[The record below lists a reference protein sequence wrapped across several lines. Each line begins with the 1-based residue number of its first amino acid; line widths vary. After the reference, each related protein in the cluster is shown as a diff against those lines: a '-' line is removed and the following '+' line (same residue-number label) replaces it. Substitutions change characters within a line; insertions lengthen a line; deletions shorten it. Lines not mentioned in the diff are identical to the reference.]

1 MAKTVVRLDHITKIY
16 RLYRRPQDRFKETF
30 SLRHRK
36 YSRDFYALKDI
47 SFQIEQGDTI
57 GIVGKNGSGKSTL
70 LKILTGVLSQTSG
83 IVEVDGK
90 ISALLELGA
99 GFNQDFTGIQNI
111 FLNGTIMGISRGEME
126 KKLDEI
132 VKFADIGD
140 HIYQPVKTYSSG
152 MFMRLA
158 FAVAINVDPQ
168 ILIVDE
174 ALAVGDTRFQ
184 MKCMDKFIEFM
195 NAGKTVIFV
204 SHDINMIKRFC
215 KRAVWINEGTLVMDG
230 KTDPVTDRYEDFL
243 KSGLPLQE
251 YLELT
256 NLEEPEEKEETAL
269 SDRNKQRKK
278 TERKKE
284 KEAER
289 EEEKETERREKK
301 QAERTE
307 EKEKEGK
314 EEKKIEKSRTE
325 SFQKG
330 NGEKEKSE
338 TEENS
343 RGKIEEKTDSR
354 RKIEDKEKGDFGEEL
369 KVLKTELIHP
379 SHAVAELNYLK
390 IFDKDGNEISKIRHG
405 EDIRLEIVYTV
416 YDENVVHPVLGVAIR
431 SIDRL
436 YVCGLN
442 TLLDNQTIPW
452 KQGRNRMSLYYE
464 KFNLTGGNYYF
475 DSILFDQ
482 TATIPFDSKNQIKKF
497 FVEMNYI
504 AEGVVVLRHHW
515 SEGGS
520 I

>member
-1 MAKTVVRLDHITKIY
+1 MSKTVVRLDHITKIY
-16 RLYRRPQDRFKETF
+16 RLYDNPQDRFRETF
-30 SLRHRK
+30 SLRHKK
-36 YSRDFYALKDI
+36 YSRDFYALNDI
-47 SFQIEQGDTI
+47 SFHIEQGDTI

-70 LKILTGVLSQTSG
+70 LKILTGVLTQTSG
-83 IVEVDGK
+83 AVEVDGK

-99 GFNQDFTGIQNI
+99 GFNQDFTGIENI
-111 FLNGTIMGISRGEME
+111 FLNGTIMGISREEME
-126 KKLDEI
+126 KRVDDI
-132 VKFADIGD
+132 VRFADIGD

-215 KRAVWINEGTLVMDG
+215 KRAVWINEGVLVMDG
-230 KTDPVTDRYEDFL
+230 ETDPVTDKYEDFL
-243 KSGLPLQE
+243 KSGLPLKE

-256 NLEEPEEKEETAL
+256 NLDEPSGEENKETAFDGAGHADM
-269 SDRNKQRKK
+269 SAADGQPERESHAAGGSSNTRKALG
-278 TERKKE
+278 TEQNTGTE
-284 KEAER
+284 TEASSNEAE
-289 EEEKETERREKK
+289 K
-301 QAERTE
+301 AEDN
-307 EKEKEGK
+307 
-314 EEKKIEKSRTE
+314 
-325 SFQKG
+325 QKPL
-330 NGEKEKSE
+330 E
-338 TEENS
+338 
-343 RGKIEEKTDSR
+343 I
-354 RKIEDKEKGDFGEEL
+354 
-369 KVLKTELIHP
+369 LKTEVPNP
-379 SHAVAELNYLK
+379 SYAVAELNHIK
-390 IFDKDGNEISKIRHG
+390 IFNRNGAEISKIRHG
-405 EDIRLEIVYTV
+405 EDIRLEITYTV
-416 YDENVVHPVLGVAIR
+416 YDENVEHPVLGVAIR
-431 SIDRL
+431 SIDQL

-442 TLLDNQTIPW
+442 TLLDNQSIPW
-452 KQGRNRMSLYYE
+452 KLGKNKMILTYE

-504 AEGVVVLRHHW
+504 AEGVVVLQHRW